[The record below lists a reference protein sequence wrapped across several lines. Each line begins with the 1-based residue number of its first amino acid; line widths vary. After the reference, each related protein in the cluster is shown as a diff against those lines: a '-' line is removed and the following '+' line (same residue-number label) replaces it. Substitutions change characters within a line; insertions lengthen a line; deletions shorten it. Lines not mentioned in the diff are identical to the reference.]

1 MIGPPTT
8 VTVTSTVTAIVTP
21 TCEPPTP
28 LECDKYGYLIQY
40 NSLYRVDLQTGGYEQ
55 VASAVS
61 DGNNVNAI
69 GYHPLD
75 NYLYG
80 IVNPTRQLIRIS
92 SRGEATVVSNFTVAE
107 MGATAN
113 VGDVDGEGYFWFG
126 GAGRTWHQ
134 VDLRRP
140 GSATYGTIVAR
151 GTADTLGLS
160 VADWVHIPAAGPYL
174 WGVAAGVVGGGTGTT
189 LMRFSLATKRWEAVA
204 RYRVLARGGYGA
216 LYGINNGTLYASNN
230 AVGQIWAFNVF
241 GGAPRLGSDWHEP
254 VRFDVE
260 FPGRE
265 WKSGYAFLRI
275 ELTAE
280 EAIVVVNAKEPR
292 SSPIVLDL
300 ILQFW
305 VCSSNALRGAA
316 PSIWRN
322 EPTTLPLVKL
332 FETSVAKSA

>member
-1 MIGPPTT
+1 MARLQRSLAALLALPITALAIRTPDIGLPVPPANTT
-8 VTVTSTVTAIVTP
+8 CTSLTI
-21 TCEPPTP
+21 
-28 LECDKYGYLIQY
+28 LSKGYLIQF

-61 DGNNVNAI
+61 NGNNVNAI

-92 SRGEATVVSNFTVAE
+92 SRGEATVVSTFTEAQ
-107 MGATAN
+107 MGAAAN
-113 VGDVDGEGYFWFG
+113 LGDVDGEGYFWFG
-126 GAGRTWHQ
+126 SAGSTWHQ

-174 WGVAAGVVGGGTGTT
+174 WSVGGGVVGGGTGTT

-204 RYRVLARGGYGA
+204 RYRVLAPGGYGA

-241 GGAPRLGSDWHEP
+241 GGAPYLASTGP
-254 VRFDVE
+254 
-260 FPGRE
+260 
-265 WKSGYAFLRI
+265 A
-275 ELTAE
+275 
-280 EAIVVVNAKEPR
+280 
-292 SSPIVLDL
+292 SSANDGARCVLNML
-300 ILQFW
+300 
-305 VCSSNALRGAA
+305 N
-316 PSIWRN
+316 
-322 EPTTLPLVKL
+322 
-332 FETSVAKSA
+332 